1 MLALVS
7 LLLRVDS
14 LVVHDAH
21 LALIVVEV
29 SAAATLALVELA
41 SRVGLGILPVSRSM
55 LAPVASSI
63 SMLRSRHAPRLT
75 PGSDISHLFQ

>member
-7 LLLRVDS
+7 LLLRLDS
-14 LVVHDAH
+14 LDLHHAH
-21 LALIVVEV
+21 LALIVVGR

-41 SRVGLGILPVSRSM
+41 SRVGFGILPVSRSM

-63 SMLRSRHAPRLT
+63 SMLRSRQAPRLT
-75 PGSDISHLFQ
+75 PGSVISRLFQ